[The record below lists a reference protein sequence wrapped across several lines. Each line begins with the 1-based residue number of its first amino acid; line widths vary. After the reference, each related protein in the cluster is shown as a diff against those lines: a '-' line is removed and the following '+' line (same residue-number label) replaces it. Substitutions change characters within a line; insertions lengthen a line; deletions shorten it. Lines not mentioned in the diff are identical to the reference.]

1 MTLEEELCGL
11 KFDVSYQSFF
21 QVNREQTEKLYNLV
35 LEYTEA
41 NDKTSIVDAY
51 CGVGT
56 ISLMLAKKAKYV
68 YGIEVVKEAIINA
81 KQNAKKNDIKNV
93 EFKVA
98 KVEDVINDYIN
109 KDVNTI
115 VVDPPRKGLDQ
126 NVVKALLDSNI
137 KRIVYVSCNPTSFAR
152 DLNLL
157 KEKFDLKKIS
167 VVDMFCQ
174 TTGAECVSL
183 LELK

>member
-1 MTLEEELCGL
+1 MFYQHYSNRDSIWLRPELP
-11 KFDVSYQSFF
+11 VSDDKA
-21 QVNREQTEKLYNLV
+21 VGRRLDKRTREQTEKLYNLV

-157 KEKFDLKKIS
+157 KEKLY
-167 VVDMFCQ
+167 M
-174 TTGAECVSL
+174 
-183 LELK
+183 